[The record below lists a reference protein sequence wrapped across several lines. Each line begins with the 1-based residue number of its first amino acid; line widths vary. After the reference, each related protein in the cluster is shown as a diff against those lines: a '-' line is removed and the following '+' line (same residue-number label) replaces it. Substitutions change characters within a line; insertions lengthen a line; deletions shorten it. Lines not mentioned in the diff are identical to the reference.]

1 MKFTARGFMRVGKNN
16 KCLKLL
22 VGKCFTEGEVENGM
36 ICQSCPGHRVLRR
49 QPGAPNSNLLRHV
62 KSHHANILKRV
73 ILEHT
78 APEAEVSLILVSNQ
92 NLSRGWTFRA
102 NATRK
107 WIFQKNLQR
116 EPILVLINTK
126 NLFSTFWV
134 IFPQNLKSILGF
146 KPVTWI
152 YYKSTIKLIFCQ
164 VFTKNSLFSGHH

>member
-1 MKFTARGFMRVGKNN
+1 MKKGGVALHHCETSIFILYVRIVEILRIFLQEYRWS
-16 KCLKLL
+16 LDF
-22 VGKCFTEGEVENGM
+22 CFSDDPFQKFSSDTETD
-36 ICQSCPGHRVLRR
+36 
-49 QPGAPNSNLLRHV
+49 
-62 KSHHANILKRV
+62 
-73 ILEHT
+73 HT

-116 EPILVLINTK
+116 EPILVLIYTK
-126 NLFSTFWV
+126 NLFSTFSV
-134 IFPQNLKSILGF
+134 IFSQNLKSILGF